1 MIGFKK
7 VPTKLVIGIF
17 FFLIAL
23 IFLLYLDLNSGQP
36 PAEEEIIY
44 SENIEDVP
52 LEVASQQTYE
62 VKDGEILSIIFEK
75 FKVPLNTQYKIYS
88 LEDANLVTN
97 IRPGNKIIFSY
108 FGEKLTNIGI
118 VKDKLSSIEISIGKK
133 IELRKIKNAVETIS
147 SYAGG
152 TISSSFYED
161 ALASGMPDSVIM
173 DLAYIFGWDIDFVFD
188 IREGDTFSVI
198 YETPYSKGEKIKNGD
213 ILIAEFTNQDKTY
226 VANRFIDQD
235 NKKGYFDENGE
246 NMQKAFLRAPLEF
259 SYISSHFNPNRM
271 HPVLHTIRA
280 HNGVDYAAPTGSPVR
295 ATGSGSV
302 EFAGVR
308 NGCGKEIV
316 LKHTNDY
323 STRYC
328 HLSKFESKVKK
339 GKKVMQGQVIGYVG
353 STGLATGPHLHYEF
367 KIGNRHTDPV
377 KIKLPSAEPLSSKL
391 KLDFDIL
398 FKKNKLMLDDMS
410 KFTNQNISYKNE

>member
-17 FFLIAL
+17 FLLIAL
-23 IFLLYLDLNSGQP
+23 VLLLYLDLTSEQP
-36 PAEEEIIY
+36 PAEEEIAY
-44 SENIEDVP
+44 SEAIEGAP
-52 LEVASQQTYE
+52 LEVISQQTYE

-88 LEDANLVTN
+88 LKEANLVTN
-97 IRPGNKIIFSY
+97 IRPGNRIIFTY
-108 FGEKLTNIGI
+108 LGNELTNIAI
-118 VKDKLSSIEISIGKK
+118 VKDKLSSIEISIGQK
-133 IELRKIKNAVETIS
+133 IILNKVTNNIETIS

-161 ALASGMPDSVIM
+161 ASASGMPDSVIM

-188 IREGDTFSVI
+188 IRKGDTFSVI
-198 YETPYSKGEKIKNGD
+198 YETPYSKGEMVENGD
-213 ILIAEFTNQDKTY
+213 ILIAEFTNQNKTY
-226 VANRFIDQD
+226 VANRFIDQEG
-235 NKKGYFDENGE
+235 KKGYFDNNGE
-246 NMQKAFLRAPLEF
+246 NLQKAFLRAPLEF

-280 HNGVDYAAPTGSPVR
+280 HNGVDYAAPRGSPVR

-302 EFAGVR
+302 EFVGVR

-328 HLSKFESKVKK
+328 HLNKFESKVKK
-339 GKKVMQGQVIGYVG
+339 GRKIQQGQVIGYVG

-367 KIGNRHTDPV
+367 KIGNKHTDPV

-391 KLDFDIL
+391 KMDFDIL
-398 FKKNKLMLDDMS
+398 FKKNKLMLDDMR
-410 KFTNQNISYKNE
+410 KFSSKNENG

>member
-161 ALASGMPDSVIM
+161 AFASGMPDSVIM

-235 NKKGYFDENGE
+235 NKKGYFDGNGE

-410 KFTNQNISYKNE
+410 KFVNQNISDKNE

>member
-17 FFLIAL
+17 FLLIAL
-23 IFLLYLDLNSGQP
+23 VLLLYLDLTSEQH
-36 PAEEEIIY
+36 PAEEEIAY
-44 SENIEDVP
+44 SEAIEGAP
-52 LEVASQQTYE
+52 LEVISQQTYE

-88 LEDANLVTN
+88 LKEANLVTN
-97 IRPGNKIIFSY
+97 IRPGNRIIFTY
-108 FGEKLTNIGI
+108 LGNELTNIAI
-118 VKDKLSSIEISIGKK
+118 VKDKLSSIEISIGQK
-133 IELRKIKNAVETIS
+133 IILNKVTNNIETIS

-161 ALASGMPDSVIM
+161 ASASGMPDSVIM

-188 IREGDTFSVI
+188 IRKGDTFSVI
-198 YETPYSKGEKIKNGD
+198 YETPYSKGEMVENGD
-213 ILIAEFTNQDKTY
+213 ILIAEFTNQNKTY
-226 VANRFIDQD
+226 VANRFIDQEG
-235 NKKGYFDENGE
+235 KKGYFDNNGE
-246 NMQKAFLRAPLEF
+246 NLQKAFLRAPLEF

-280 HNGVDYAAPTGSPVR
+280 HNGVDYAAPRGSPVR

-302 EFAGVR
+302 EFVGVR

-328 HLSKFESKVKK
+328 HLNKFESKVKK
-339 GKKVMQGQVIGYVG
+339 GRKIQQGQVIGYVG

-367 KIGNRHTDPV
+367 KIGNKHTDPV

-391 KLDFDIL
+391 KMDFDIL
-398 FKKNKLMLDDMS
+398 FKKNKLMLDDMR
-410 KFTNQNISYKNE
+410 KFSSKNENG